1 MLQKLP
7 AAQGLTQLCP
17 PTHAV
22 TTSADLGQAL
32 SRVWRRG
39 MLSAGK
45 RAGLGTCII
54 AQEGPLRGDGDPL
67 PDADGLGVSWIS
79 TLRLLIEAP
88 VPVSESTGL
97 WACLERER
105 IPHGH

>member
-1 MLQKLP
+1 
-7 AAQGLTQLCP
+7 
-17 PTHAV
+17 
-22 TTSADLGQAL
+22 
-32 SRVWRRG
+32 

-105 IPHGH
+105 IPHGAELSLGRSGVCGPVGAFSL